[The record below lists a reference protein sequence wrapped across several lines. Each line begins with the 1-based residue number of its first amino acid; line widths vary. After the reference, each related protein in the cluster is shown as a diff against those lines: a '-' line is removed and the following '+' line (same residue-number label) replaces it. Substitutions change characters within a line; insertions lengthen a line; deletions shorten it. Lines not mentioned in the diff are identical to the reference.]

1 MTVKV
6 ELLNGKVIYPSFDP
20 EHTESVLAYY
30 QNELDEFGILSY
42 EVIG

>member
-6 ELLNGKVIYPSFDP
+6 ELLSGKVIYPSFDP
-20 EHTESVLAYY
+20 EHSKAVLAYY
-30 QNELDEFGILSY
+30 QNELDESGILSY

>member
-6 ELLNGKVIYPSFDP
+6 ELLSGKVIYPSFDP
-20 EHTESVLAYY
+20 EHSDSVIEYY
-30 QNELDEFGILSY
+30 VAKLIAGEILSY